1 MEEGEVEGKRV
12 EKEEDGWGIQR
23 AGYPLIGA
31 AFAAVT
37 AYHKAET
44 AKETVT
50 WIEFTSG
57 YGQPSHGY
65 QPLRPGARA
74 TENPTTGIPL
84 SGSETLPACLLFF
97 SATLHPSRRRTL
109 WHVGAKDAQDLKR
122 YEKEHGVL
130 GVNLGSGLS
139 AGGGLT
145 LHQELIMTM
154 PGAGSAAGIGQDD
167 KPAKQ
172 KRHRTRFTPAQL
184 NELER
189 CFGKTHYPDIF
200 LREEIALRIG
210 LTESRV
216 QHPERN
222 HERETLSRF
231 VAIRGVFPR
240 NPAAC
245 LDGKLNLY
253 QRLLKPPLR
262 GLATSS
268 PPPKPHPNLV
278 WFQNRRAKWK
288 KRKKTTNVFRSSGS
302 LLPSHGLPPFGPMT
316 SDLCT
321 GMFHTPAD
329 RWGMGTGLGQLQS
342 GMTMSGFGQLGQQ
355 STGSLGSSLS
365 LGNSGLPINSPSQSV
380 YHTNYG
386 LNSISG
392 VHVSASRGSPPGSSV
407 GGGQA
412 GMGSGLNC
420 GQGSPGTTSG
430 TGSGSGGT
438 GGGGVSCVA
447 DVSTNEGSDWRGAHS
462 IAALRRRASDAS
474 QQYSP
479 QPPPPGP
486 PQYTHDM
493 EYSPVYQGVV

>member
-1 MEEGEVEGKRV
+1 MKEGEVEGKRV
-12 EKEEDGWGIQR
+12 EKEEDGMAVCSKHRTVTRARGVRDVEYVWRMWRSLYTPPGSLWGHSGFCDLASLNIAITSKMRTTNAVYLKYDVTENSVRASSAFRWGIQR

-65 QPLRPGARA
+65 QPTHLVAAR
-74 TENPTTGIPL
+74 
-84 SGSETLPACLLFF
+84 
-97 SATLHPSRRRTL
+97 

-154 PGAGSAAGIGQDD
+154 PGAGSAAGIGQGDD

-216 QHPERN
+216 Q
-222 HERETLSRF
+222 
-231 VAIRGVFPR
+231 
-240 NPAAC
+240 
-245 LDGKLNLY
+245 
-253 QRLLKPPLR
+253 
-262 GLATSS
+262 
-268 PPPKPHPNLV
+268 V

-392 VHVSASRGSPPGSSV
+392 VHVSASRGSPPVGSSV
-407 GGGQA
+407 GGQA

-430 TGSGSGGT
+430 TGGSGSGGT

-447 DVSTNEGSDWRGAHS
+447 DVSANEGSDWRGAHS

-474 QQYSP
+474 AQQYSP